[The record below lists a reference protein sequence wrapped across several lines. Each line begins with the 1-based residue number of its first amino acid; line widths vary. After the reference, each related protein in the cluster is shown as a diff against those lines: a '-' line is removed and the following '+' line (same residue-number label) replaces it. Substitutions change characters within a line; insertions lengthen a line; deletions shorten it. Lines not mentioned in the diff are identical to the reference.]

1 MQELGSDRA
10 NKRATLIKLLSVCQA
25 TVEWRDTSRGKTK
38 MERDQAFETQQVS
51 FELQQVAS
59 QIRKLAQAAQGDSL
73 ELLALLRVLEGLHRE
88 ICEGLF
94 QESLPN
100 NRRALYSLLKDIE
113 TQGGWPYIHRMRLHS
128 FLDNLPNEEGMDG
141 HAGSDQE
148 SETKS

>member
-1 MQELGSDRA
+1 
-10 NKRATLIKLLSVCQA
+10 
-25 TVEWRDTSRGKTK
+25 
-38 MERDQAFETQQVS
+38 MERDQAFETQQMPS
-51 FELQQVAS
+51 ELQQVAS
-59 QIRKLAQAAQGDSL
+59 QIRELAQTAQGDSL
-73 ELLALLRVLEGLHRE
+73 ELLSLLRVLEGLHRE

-128 FLDNLPNEEGMDG
+128 FLNNLLNQEGLDG
-141 HAGSDQE
+141 HSEDDRE

>member
-1 MQELGSDRA
+1 
-10 NKRATLIKLLSVCQA
+10 
-25 TVEWRDTSRGKTK
+25 
-38 MERDQAFETQQVS
+38 MERDQPFETEQVS
-51 FELQQVAS
+51 SELQQVAS
-59 QIRKLAQAAQGDSL
+59 QIRGLAQTAKGDSL

-113 TQGGWPYIHRMRLHS
+113 AQGGWPYIHRLRLHS
-128 FLDNLPNEEGMDG
+128 FLKNLLNEEGMDG
-141 HAGSDQE
+141 HSGGDQE

>member
-1 MQELGSDRA
+1 
-10 NKRATLIKLLSVCQA
+10 
-25 TVEWRDTSRGKTK
+25 
-38 MERDQAFETQQVS
+38 MERDQAFETEQMT
-51 FELQQVAS
+51 FELQQVTS
-59 QIRKLAQAAQGDSL
+59 QIRELAQTAQGDSL

-94 QESLPN
+94 QQSLPN

-128 FLDNLPNEEGMDG
+128 FLSNLLNEEGTDG
-141 HAGSDQE
+141 QTESDRE